1 MKSRDVVIRALELVA
16 GALSA
21 ESDDAAIAAARAD
34 LEVLAPEDLLRVAAA
49 LAVLTPR
56 QWVPVSQRAG
66 LVQRLEH
73 VRLEIAWEAS

>member
-1 MKSRDVVIRALELVA
+1 MESRDVVLRALELVA

-56 QWVPVSQRAG
+56 QWVPASHRAK

-73 VRLEIAWEAS
+73 VRLEITWEAS